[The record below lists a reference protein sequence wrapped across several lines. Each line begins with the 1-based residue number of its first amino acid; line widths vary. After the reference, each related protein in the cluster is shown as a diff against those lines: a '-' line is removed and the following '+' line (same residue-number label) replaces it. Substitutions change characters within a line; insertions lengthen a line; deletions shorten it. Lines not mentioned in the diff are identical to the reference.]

1 MGSPATARPSS
12 GSRGAV
18 PAADLPARWEGEEW
32 LAALEAWLVP
42 ALDAVGVR
50 TTGPVVRDRVRFWSV
65 VARVETDAGR
75 VWVKENAPSQAFE
88 AALVGGRRHPGSGCR
103 GHAARDRPR
112 PRVAGDRG
120 PRACRCG
127 TTSRRPRSPTGSRCC
142 RPGRPCST
150 RSPSTPTP
158 CWPRGFAPSPRQP
171 TTSSP
176 GWRPSSR
183 RRAPCRMPTR
193 AASTTPRPPP
203 WSTVFRA
210 SPPRPQRLA
219 ASGIPPSLQHN
230 DLHLGN
236 AFRRADG
243 AIAFIDLGDALW
255 THPLTAARIPLW
267 IMRNRFDARGRRPRG
282 RPGRRRLPRAVDRP
296 LRPLHP
302 ARPARRRRAVSCLH
316 RAESWRRLQ
325 ADVPVTR
332 VDEPFLRSVP
342 EWLVDAAAP
351 DPYASAIAR

>member
-1 MGSPATARPSS
+1 
-12 GSRGAV
+12 V

-42 ALDAVGVR
+42 ALDAVGVH

-88 AALVGGRRHPGSGCR
+88 AALVVVVDTLVPD
-103 GHAARDRPR
+103 AVATPLAIDRDRGWLATADLGLPMWHDEQAPPLADWVTVLQAWAAVQHTVAEHADALLATGLRPFPEAADDVVAWVETLVEASRALPDADPR
-112 PRVAGDRG
+112 RLDDAETAAVVDGLPRI
-120 PRACRCG
+120 
-127 TTSRRPRSPTGSRCC
+127 
-142 RPGRPCST
+142 
-150 RSPSTPTP
+150 
-158 CWPRGFAPSPRQP
+158 
-171 TTSSP
+171 
-176 GWRPSSR
+176 
-183 RRAPCRMPTR
+183 
-193 AASTTPRPPP
+193 AA
-203 WSTVFRA
+203 A
-210 SPPRPQRLA
+210 AERLA

-267 IMRNRFDARGRRPRG
+267 IMRNRFDLAADSLEVG
-282 RPGRRRLPRAVDRP
+282 RAVDAYLEPWTDHFDRST
-296 LRPLHP
+296 LRDLL
-302 ARPARRRRAVSCLH
+302 ADAERVSCLH

>member
-1 MGSPATARPSS
+1 MPER
-12 GSRGAV
+12 
-18 PAADLPARWEGEEW
+18 DLPALWESEEW

-50 TTGPVVRDRVRFWSV
+50 TTAPVVRERVRFWSV

-88 AALVGGRRHPGSGCR
+88 AALVEVVDTLVPD
-103 GHAARDRPR
+103 AVATPLAVDRDRGWLATADLGLPMWHDEDV
-112 PRVAGDRG
+112 P
-120 PRACRCG
+120 PL
-127 TTSRRPRSPTGSRCC
+127 PTGSTWC
-142 RPGRPCST
+142 
-150 RSPSTPTP
+150 
-158 CWPRGFAPSPRQP
+158 
-171 TTSSP
+171 
-176 GWRPSSR
+176 
-183 RRAPCRMPTR
+183 
-193 AASTTPRPPP
+193 
-203 WSTVFRA
+203 RA
-210 SPPRPQRLA
+210 SPPCSRCSPATPDAVLATGVPTFPEQPDDVVGWVEALAEASRALPDADPRRLDDAEAAAVADGLPRIRAAAERLA

-236 AFRRADG
+236 AFRRPGG

-267 IMRNRFDARGRRPRG
+267 IMRNRLGLEPDGPEVR
-282 RPGRRRLPRAVDRP
+282 RAVDAYLEPWTDRWDRAT
-296 LRPLHP
+296 LRGLL
-302 ARPARRRRAVSCLH
+302 ADAERISCLH

-325 ADVPVTR
+325 ADVPVSR

-351 DPYASAIAR
+351 DPYASAVAR